1 MKLPLT
7 RRKVQYLALVAVL
20 LLSAGSRLMGQT
32 SGSAYFPLVTARNV
46 AVYDTLS
53 GVNMSV
59 LKISPQAKHG
69 AVQIN
74 ILSAG
79 GNGLPYKY
87 QIRYTPKNG
96 FTGLDTFTLEI
107 NYIGSYPFLVY
118 RAYQVSVYPSMI
130 KSKTDYTFTPVDQP
144 VTIDVLAN
152 DQSNNSPLN
161 LNSIPLVNH
170 GTASIS
176 NKKII
181 FTPAV
186 GYTGRAHLHY
196 VVCDSSNYCKT
207 EQVIIGVHPNQ
218 VLPNDTLLLTIKKG
232 KSLKIPMTVN
242 GYKVFLAPS
251 NGILSI
257 SGGQVLYY
265 QPNPLFSGNDQFTL
279 VNTTWG
285 LPFYKTIGVQV
296 LNMPTPNVMA
306 VTDLVYTPVGTP
318 ITFNVRSND
327 IGNLMVKGWTV
338 PANLPGT
345 ISGTSG
351 TGTVTFTPKPN
362 FSGVATFYYK
372 IGNMNVPDLEIAPV
386 HIVVGNQAPRYPAYH
401 FTTPIGTPF
410 VLNYKIPF
418 TAFTFEVVEA
428 PKHGKC
434 TFLPGYTSQIIN
446 GQSVA
451 GYNLLIYTPVENFE
465 GTDDFELKYCVSAN
479 GQCSMEKITMM
490 VTEVNATE
498 PPYCLQ
504 NCVWTG
510 DLNVDGM
517 VNNRDLL
524 ELGNALGCPGFYRP
538 NAQLE
543 WYGQFGTNWS
553 NPFTGITD
561 LKYVDSDGDGQISV
575 TDTAAIHA
583 FYGQTHQFT
592 PNTTSIGKG
601 IPFSLKLLTPNPSI
615 GDLVRVAVS
624 IGNPSFPV
632 VDLYGFTFDIQLA
645 TNIIDSALNLQ
656 YLPDTWINYTSPSI
670 WMTQKA
676 GPGRLETAFTRT
688 NGQAVSG
695 SGVVA
700 ELDFI
705 IIDIVHGGK
714 PGVEMAEIT
723 LQIPQLMG
731 ASGERSACEETTL
744 QIPLRDARSQPQ
756 PTTAT
761 NENLIVYPSPASNN
775 LNVHL
780 NGEAFIEQLRLYDFM
795 GKMVYQSAQ
804 GKWDTRQILVAHLPS
819 GMYLLKAQTNCGILS
834 KKVQLQ
840 H

>member
-7 RRKVQYLALVAVL
+7 RRKVQYWALLAVL
-20 LLSAGSRLMGQT
+20 LLSARSQLWAQT
-32 SGSAYFPLVTARNV
+32 SSSAYFPLVTARNV

-53 GVNMSV
+53 GLNMSV

-87 QIRYTPKNG
+87 QIRYTPHNG
-96 FTGLDTFTLEI
+96 FTGLDTFTLEV
-107 NYIGSYPFLVY
+107 NYIGSYPFLTY
-118 RAYQVSVYPSMI
+118 RAYQVSVYPSLI
-130 KSKTDYTFTPVDQP
+130 KSKTDYTFTPVDQS
-144 VTIDVLAN
+144 VTVDVLAN
-152 DQSNNSPLN
+152 DQSNNGPLN
-161 LNSIPLVNH
+161 LTSIPLVNN
-170 GTASIS
+170 GTASI
-176 NKKII
+176 NNQKIT
-181 FTPAV
+181 FTPAT
-186 GYTGRAHLHY
+186 GFTGRAHLHY
-196 VVCDSSNYCKT
+196 VVCDSTNYCKT
-207 EQVIIGVHPNQ
+207 EQVIIGVQPNQ
-218 VLPNDTLLLTIKKG
+218 ALPSDTLLLTIKKG
-232 KSLKIPMTVN
+232 KSLTFPMTVD
-242 GYKVFLAPS
+242 GFQVFQAPS

-257 SGGQVLYY
+257 SGGQVLQYK
-265 QPNPLFSGNDQFTL
+265 PNSFFSGNDQFTL
-279 VNTTWG
+279 INTTWG
-285 LPFYKTIGVQV
+285 IPFYKTVLVQV
-296 LNMPTPNVMA
+296 LQTPKLNVMA
-306 VTDLVYTPVGTP
+306 VTDLVYTPVGQP
-318 ITFNVRSND
+318 ITLNVRSND
-327 IGNLMVKGWTV
+327 IGNLMVKGWSV

-345 ISGTSG
+345 ISGTSS

-386 HIVVGNQAPRYPAYH
+386 HVVVGNQAPRYPAYH
-401 FTTPIGTPF
+401 FTTPVGTPF

-418 TAFTFEVVEA
+418 TAFTFEVAQA

-434 TFLPGYTSQIIN
+434 TFLPGFTSQTIN
-446 GQSVA
+446 GQLVS
-451 GYNLLIYTPVENFE
+451 GNNLLIYTPVANFE

-479 GQCSMEKITMM
+479 GQCSTEKITMT

-504 NCVWTG
+504 NCVWAG
-510 DLNVDGM
+510 DLNNDGM

-524 ELGNALGCPGFYRP
+524 RLGNALGSPGFYRP

-543 WYGQFGTNWS
+543 WYGQFGTNWD
-553 NPFTGITD
+553 NPFTGATD
-561 LKYVDSDGDGQISV
+561 LKYADSDGNGQITA
-575 TDTAAIHA
+575 TDTAALHA

-592 PNTTSIGKG
+592 PNPTSIGKG
-601 IPFSLKLLTPNPSI
+601 IPFSLNLLTPNPGK

-624 IGNPSFPV
+624 IGNPNIPV

-645 TNIIDSALNLQ
+645 SNIVDSALNLQ
-656 YLPDTWINYTSPSI
+656 YLPDTWINYTSPSV
-670 WMTQKA
+670 WMAKKA

-714 PGVEMAEIT
+714 PGTEMAEIT
-723 LQIPQLMG
+723 LELPQLMD
-731 ASGERSACEETTL
+731 ATGERNSCQETTL
-744 QIPLRDARSQPQ
+744 QIPLRQTRTAQ
-756 PTTAT
+756 PTVAT
-761 NENLIVYPSPASNN
+761 NEDLIVYPSPASNN

-780 NGEAFIEQLRLYDFM
+780 NGDAFIEQLRLYDFT
-795 GKMVYQSAQ
+795 GKMVYQSAKGQ
-804 GKWDTRQILVAHLPS
+804 WDARQIPVENLPS
-819 GMYLLKAQTNCGILS
+819 GVYLLKAQTNCGILS
-834 KKVQLQ
+834 KKVQIQ